1 MILKYDTNCLLLLQA
16 LLSAHDQVAVKS
28 FIPHLPEIA
37 HEVDEDDEASVKIVR
52 LVKGTTEPLVSR
64 PIHLQN
70 TYFVTDADPYVDK
83 CTNQDNLHI
92 CLVLQV

>member
-1 MILKYDTNCLLLLQA
+1 MHVTIYLPQMVILKQDTNYLLLLQA

-28 FIPHLPEIA
+28 FIPNLPEIA

-64 PIHLQN
+64 PTPQEYI
-70 TYFVTDADPYVDK
+70 F
-83 CTNQDNLHI
+83 CG
-92 CLVLQV
+92 